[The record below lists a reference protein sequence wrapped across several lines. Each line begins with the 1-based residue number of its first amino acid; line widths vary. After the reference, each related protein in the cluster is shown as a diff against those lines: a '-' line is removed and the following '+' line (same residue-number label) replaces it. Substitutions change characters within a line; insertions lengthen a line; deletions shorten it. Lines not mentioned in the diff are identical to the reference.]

1 MLVLNNHR
9 YIAYQLLQLDSQ
21 SELAC
26 YEVTDQ
32 TVSDNGP
39 QFISNEFRENSVNTF
54 TAPPTIHPQRFV
66 RSFEEA
72 MTACDND
79 NSSLD
84 HRIDNFLYRSTTV

>member
-1 MLVLNNHR
+1 M
-9 YIAYQLLQLDSQ
+9 
-21 SELAC
+21 
-26 YEVTDQ
+26 TDQ

-66 RSFEEA
+66 RSCEEA

-84 HRIDNFLYRSTTV
+84 HRIDNFCTDPQQFESPVQLLLGHNFKAQTELN